1 MKRVV
6 RNLLRVSGAFAAF
19 RLANRNKALILMYH
33 RFTNHEDGTATSARA
48 FERQLQYLTTHYHM
62 VPLSQIAET
71 IRQGKS
77 LPPRLAAITIDDGYQ
92 DAYEIAFPLLR
103 RYRVPAT
110 LFVVTDFIERK
121 TWLWTDKLKFMTP
134 RTSARW
140 LEVSLNDSISRVEL
154 SDARS
159 RQLAAAHINSL
170 LKRESNQCKE
180 LAISK
185 ISDSLGVALPDAP
198 PDEFRP
204 LGWDEVCELDR
215 TGIEIGSHTVTH
227 PILTRIDNQRLQY
240 ELCES
245 KARLEAVLGR
255 KVDLFCFPNGD
266 YDRQVVRE
274 VEGVGYRCAVTT
286 DYGLNDEAITPLL
299 LRRIAAENDLSRFVQ
314 SSSGFEAAKSTFR
327 AAQFSA
333 TGKRIVSGQTPEGV
347 EAAPTSER

>member
-1 MKRVV
+1 MKTVV
-6 RNLLRVSGAFAAF
+6 RNLLHQTGAFAPF

-33 RFTNHEDGTATSARA
+33 RFTNDENGAATSARA
-48 FERQLQYLTTHYHM
+48 FERHLQYLTTHYRI
-62 VPLSQIAET
+62 VPLSQIAD
-71 IRQGKS
+71 ILSQGKS
-77 LPPRLAAITIDDGYQ
+77 LPPRLAVITIDDGYQ
-92 DAYEIAFPLLR
+92 DAYEVAFPLLR
-103 RYRVPAT
+103 RYKVPAT

-170 LKRESNQCKE
+170 LKRQPNQYKE
-180 LAISK
+180 QAISK

-204 LGWDEVCELDR
+204 LSWPEVCELDR
-215 TGIEIGSHTVTH
+215 AGIEIGSHTVSH
-227 PILTRIDNQRLQY
+227 PILTRIDSQRLQY

-255 KVDLFCFPNGD
+255 RVDLFCFPNGD

-274 VEGVGYRCAVTT
+274 VESAGYRCAVTT
-286 DYGLNDEAITPLL
+286 DYGLNDESIAPLC
-299 LRRIAAENDLSRFVQ
+299 LRRLAAENDLSRFVQ
-314 SSSGFEAAKSTFR
+314 SSSGFEAAKNRFTVAR
-327 AAQFSA
+327 FSA
-333 TGKRIVSGQTPEGV
+333 PRKQAVGGQTLGG
-347 EAAPTSER
+347 